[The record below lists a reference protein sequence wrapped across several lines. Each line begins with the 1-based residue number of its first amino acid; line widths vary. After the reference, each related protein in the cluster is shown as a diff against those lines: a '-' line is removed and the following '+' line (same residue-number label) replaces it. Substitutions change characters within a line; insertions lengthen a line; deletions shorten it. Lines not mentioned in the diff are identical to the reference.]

1 MSTLIIGASC
11 SDGVVLAADRRELRG
26 YEPSERTKIRQI
38 EIHVGRKKG
47 VVLLAGAGIAA
58 FWDEVAW
65 SLPRLI
71 SGEGE
76 PDSMSLLDV
85 VDRISSLSINLSA
98 RYQRDGLDERLGCV
112 VAGLEDIVS
121 GKPELY
127 YFAGAGF
134 SKTDFICLGS
144 GDRYALPMADVLLN
158 QKELTTEQAVQFM
171 PFLFLLV
178 ERVNLSVGE
187 GPDIFVLGVGKQP
200 VAVPA
205 GLVRKAKAR
214 AIQLVRVFPSVFP
227 DIVGDPGLLERTVH
241 EKGESR

>member
-11 SDGVVLAADRRELRG
+11 SNGLVLAADRRELRG
-26 YEPSERTKIRQI
+26 FEPSERSKINKI
-38 EIHVGRKKG
+38 GIHVGRRKG
-47 VVLLAGAGIAA
+47 AVLLAGAGIAA

-76 PDSMSLLDV
+76 PNSMSLLDV

-112 VAGLEDIVS
+112 VAGLDDIVS

-144 GDRYALPMADVLLN
+144 GDRYALPMADILLH
-158 QKELTTEQAVQFM
+158 QKELTIEQAVQAM

-187 GPDIFVLGVGKQP
+187 GPDIFVLRPDRQP
-200 VAVPA
+200 IAVPIA
-205 GLVRKAKAR
+205 RLVDDKGR
-214 AIQLVRVFPSVFP
+214 AAALVEELPSV
-227 DIVGDPGLLERTVH
+227 VLKTL
-241 EKGESR
+241 ESRVISAKKVHHEE